1 MNGLRIAYAENKV
14 KCILRVYLVCLQ
26 SKMSAHCL
34 NDEPKESLKRFVFST
49 NNEDY
54 EDDDKLEIVIPEV
67 SNIKTQTE

>member
-1 MNGLRIAYAENKV
+1 MRIFYDENKA

-26 SKMSAHCL
+26 SKMLAHCL
-34 NDEPKESLKRFVFST
+34 NDEPKESRKKFVFST

-67 SNIKTQTE
+67 IIKKMQSEQ